1 MYKIFLTA
9 GFFILLGCA
18 ANTVDSANT
27 ANTAVAT
34 VASPPPPASPAE
46 TLASVQCGTDEF
58 RGFGTGASEEEAVN
72 AARSSIARQ
81 VHSSVKVSEKQIQSQ
96 RVLNGDENLSSE
108 FVAETAVE
116 SALSNAHDVRVFRVA
131 HGTNEVGV
139 VACMS
144 RADAAKGF
152 AERQRLVADSL
163 EFAANASLEAKH
175 PKRKNE
181 AWRRAQALW
190 NEFTRLQVM
199 LDGLGAEKAD
209 YWEPL
214 NAIYAQAREAYL
226 NYCKAQKFHWEDIG
240 NECSDAMFSLLSGKV
255 KVEKAECQSE
265 SGLKFKLAC
274 SERCMPSSFGG
285 IECYFTPSLSVESC
299 EGESYLLL
307 KTQKPASG
315 RDIHSASKAREN
327 LIEKLS
333 SAGFLGEWEKE
344 LKGWM
349 PLCTE

>member
-18 ANTVDSANT
+18 ANTVDM

-34 VASPPPPASPAE
+34 VALPPPPVSPAE
-46 TLASVQCGTDEF
+46 TLASVQCGAGEF
-58 RGFGTGASEEEAVN
+58 RGFGAGASEEEALN

-116 SALSNAHDVRVFRVA
+116 SALSNAHDARVLRIA
-131 HGTNEVGV
+131 HGTYEAGAV
-139 VACMS
+139 VCMS

-152 AERQRLVADSL
+152 AEHQRRVADSL

-181 AWRRAQALW
+181 AWQRTQALW
-190 NEFTRLQVM
+190 NEFARLQVT
-199 LDGLGAEKAD
+199 LDGFGAEKAD

-214 NAIYAQAREAYL
+214 STTYAQAREAYL
-226 NYCKAQKFHWEDIG
+226 NYCKMQKLHWEDIG
-240 NECSDAMFSLLSGKV
+240 NECSDAMFSVLSGRV
-255 KVEKAECQSE
+255 KMEKAECQSE
-265 SGLKFKLAC
+265 SGLKLKLAC
-274 SERCMPSSFGG
+274 SERCIPSSFGG
-285 IECYFTPSLSVESC
+285 IECSFTPSLSIESC

-307 KTQKPASG
+307 KVQKPVLG
-315 RDIHSASKAREN
+315 RDVHNASKAKEN
-327 LIEKLS
+327 LMEKLS
-333 SAGFLGEWEKE
+333 LAEFLSEWEKE
-344 LKGWM
+344 LKGWI
-349 PLCTE
+349 PLCAE